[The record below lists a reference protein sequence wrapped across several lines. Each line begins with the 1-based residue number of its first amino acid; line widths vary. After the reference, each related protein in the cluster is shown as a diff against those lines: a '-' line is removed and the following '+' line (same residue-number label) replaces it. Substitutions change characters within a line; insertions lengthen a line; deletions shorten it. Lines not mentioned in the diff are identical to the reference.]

1 MADEKK
7 KETITDLNSI
17 SKVISDI
24 VEEIAAGDAYLIIS
38 KDESVVSI
46 TVNAAQYMSMYNR
59 LAALHLQISL
69 LKIIETGEGGE
80 TLNLEDVAAH
90 E

>member
-1 MADEKK
+1 MADKK
-7 KETITDLNSI
+7 KEEIINDLTSI
-17 SKVISDI
+17 SNVISDI

-46 TVNAAQYMSMYNR
+46 TVDAAQYMSMYNR

-69 LKIIETGEGGE
+69 LKIIETAEGGE
-80 TLNLEDVAAH
+80 ILNLEDVAAD
-90 E
+90 